1 MLENFIYSKK
11 KTLFEE
17 ALNKGEVLDE
27 AIVFIEDTKE
37 IWNHGTY
44 FDGNTFS
51 LFNQGDGFKFL
62 SDDGEYKELQV
73 TNAYKSTEYPKIKDY
88 EYVTDLEG
96 NTNVV
101 NSELFTS
108 IVPQQTLDDSFNIVE
123 TNAATLIQKVL
134 DNEEVIYKSIENINK
149 ATGLNSNL
157 SYVKNTN
164 STYISSANSLA
175 EADIILDSV
184 IKGLDDIIIS
194 DGNGNKYLSDDG
206 TYKNINVL
214 NYTGEWS
221 ISSNSTS
228 NTIIINTE
236 GFGLVDRFQNT
247 IITRIVKNHT
257 YSDIV
262 WNRVCTDYD
271 NNMKSW
277 YTAHIPTELV
287 SEYITTTEEL
297 ITVIADFNN
306 SSVYEIIACVLPN
319 ITSNGDGTKFLSDNG
334 TYKEVSTNINLSDY
348 ALKSEV
354 VTESQLESKGFL
366 TQSDKTE
373 LSNYDSVLLEKLNT
387 LESKLTEALGRISTL
402 ETELANTLNIG

>member
-123 TNAATLIQKVL
+123 TNAATLI
-134 DNEEVIYKSIENINK
+134 
-149 ATGLNSNL
+149 
-157 SYVKNTN
+157 
-164 STYISSANSLA
+164 
-175 EADIILDSV
+175 
-184 IKGLDDIIIS
+184 
-194 DGNGNKYLSDDG
+194 
-206 TYKNINVL
+206 
-214 NYTGEWS
+214 
-221 ISSNSTS
+221 
-228 NTIIINTE
+228 
-236 GFGLVDRFQNT
+236 
-247 IITRIVKNHT
+247 
-257 YSDIV
+257 
-262 WNRVCTDYD
+262 
-271 NNMKSW
+271 
-277 YTAHIPTELV
+277 
-287 SEYITTTEEL
+287 
-297 ITVIADFNN
+297 
-306 SSVYEIIACVLPN
+306 
-319 ITSNGDGTKFLSDNG
+319 
-334 TYKEVSTNINLSDY
+334 
-348 ALKSEV
+348 
-354 VTESQLESKGFL
+354 
-366 TQSDKTE
+366 
-373 LSNYDSVLLEKLNT
+373 
-387 LESKLTEALGRISTL
+387 
-402 ETELANTLNIG
+402 